1 MACIELQSLAI
12 SLPGLCKTSLS
23 RCLLENY
30 VLLTL
35 SRFGSTY
42 IWELLLL
49 RMKYRKISSKTSDEH
64 LENSLRMAAT
74 AIKLKWCIRIT
85 KRIVNISLVLWF
97 YCSLWATKCSVGACP
112 GPGCN
117 PWQGAVGQGEAA
129 GQAVLD
135 RGLDVPGLQYF
146 LRYQGHTMNAFY
158 LLSLAAAHQPHWIQ
172 TVHRLLCV
180 LDPMTRCLTSCGG
193 YHGFWIPLLCVI

>member
-1 MACIELQSLAI
+1 MACIGLQSLAI

-85 KRIVNISLVLWF
+85 KRIVISLWF
-97 YCSLWATKCSVGACP
+97 CGFIALCEQQNAQWVHA
-112 GPGCN
+112 
-117 PWQGAVGQGEAA
+117 Q
-129 GQAVLD
+129 GQAALLGRELWGRGRLQD
-135 RGLDVPGLQYF
+135 RLCWTVGWTCLGYSIFWDTRVTLWMHSICYLWQ
-146 LRYQGHTMNAFY
+146 LHTSHTGF
-158 LLSLAAAHQPHWIQ
+158 
-172 TVHRLLCV
+172 RLCTGCCV
-180 LDPMTRCLTSCGG
+180 
-193 YHGFWIPLLCVI
+193 FWIPWRGA